1 VSSTNLTPPLP
12 GAGAGTVSPGEMAVV
27 QFDLKVNAGVPP
39 GTLIT
44 NQATVSSAEVPNVL
58 TDGDGNPAT
67 GPEPTVV
74 VVGNVQQL
82 RITKV
87 VAVVGG
93 GPRSRRHAR
102 VHAARAEHR
111 RGAGVQV
118 VLRDDI
124 AVPQAGYLAFVNGSY
139 LMNGSANGITVAGS
153 LLTADYSTT
162 YGPLQPG
169 RSILVRFRVVLNANL
184 AVGTRVT
191 NTGTV
196 YWNDPTQTASAS
208 VSLDVG
214 GIPGFG
220 ILNGHVWHD
229 ANHDTVADLAERR
242 LQGWLVELYLNDTLT
257 YSAKNGGGRAL
268 SNQRRPAEL
277 RHDR

>member
-1 VSSTNLTPPLP
+1 M
-12 GAGAGTVSPGEMAVV
+12 GVV

-93 GPRSRRHAR
+93 GPA
-102 VHAARAEHR
+102 VA
-111 RGAGVQV
+111 GATLEYTLLAQNIGAVPAYKV

-124 AVPQAGYLAFVNGSY
+124 AVPQAGYLAFVNGSD
-139 LMNGSANGITVAGS
+139 LMNRSCREVA
-153 LLTADYSTT
+153 
-162 YGPLQPG
+162 
-169 RSILVRFRVVLNANL
+169 
-184 AVGTRVT
+184 
-191 NTGTV
+191 
-196 YWNDPTQTASAS
+196 
-208 VSLDVG
+208 
-214 GIPGFG
+214 
-220 ILNGHVWHD
+220 
-229 ANHDTVADLAERR
+229 RR
-242 LQGWLVELYLNDTLT
+242 
-257 YSAKNGGGRAL
+257 AA
-268 SNQRRPAEL
+268 A
-277 RHDR
+277 